1 MSVSFHQKKKNKSV
15 SEKKS
20 GKKDITR
27 WIVIALWALFVAVS
41 VGVYCLFNAISKG
54 RIGYMPPI
62 EELQNPKDKL
72 ASEIYSADM
81 VPIGRYYLEQGN
93 RISIDYDQISQPM
106 IDALLAT
113 EDVRFYEHSGVDF
126 KALLRAVVK
135 RGVLRQKSAGGGST
149 ITQQLAKL
157 LYSPTAGNVKERL
170 FQKPIEW
177 VIAVQL
183 EYFYTKEEIVNMYLN
198 KFDFLFEA
206 VGLQSAATIY
216 FGKTPKELT
225 VEEAAVL
232 VGMCKNPRLYNP
244 ILYPDRSLERR
255 NVVLDQM
262 YKAGYLSLAERD
274 SLQALPIETHFTR
287 ISHEAGIAPYFREHI
302 RQMMTAR
309 EPDRKN
315 YRGWQRQQFVDDSI
329 AWATNPLYGWCRKN
343 RKADGSPY
351 NLYTDGLK
359 IYTTIDTRM
368 QAYAEAA
375 VAEHLGG
382 HLQPRFEEEKR
393 NSPYGPFTED
403 LTPDEVEAIMNRAK
417 EQSERY
423 RVLKANDA
431 TDEEIDLSFSTPV
444 PMRLFSWKGPLD
456 TTMTPMDSIR
466 YCKTLLR
473 TGMMSVDTRSGHV
486 KAYVGGIDYR
496 NFKFDMVSDSR
507 RQVGSTIKP
516 YLYTL
521 AMEEGYSPC
530 DLAPNVQ
537 PNIFDRATGEVWS
550 PRNSTN
556 ERTGEYVTLRW
567 GLSKSVNWISAYL
580 MSRLSPQSLV
590 RLMHSFGIRGY
601 IDPVMALCLGS
612 ADVSVEEMVT
622 AYTAFSNHGL
632 RIDPIYVSRIE
643 DNFGNVITDFAPQ
656 VSEVFSESTYLK
668 MLPMMC
674 DVIDHG
680 TGIRLRYRY
689 GIKAQMGGKTGTT
702 NNNSDGWF
710 MGFTPSL
717 ATGVWV
723 GGEERS
729 IHFDKMAYGQGANT
743 ALPINALYKQK
754 VYAESTHMSTR
765 RYSYLARGLSIPM
778 CRKRICRNP
787 RSISKKKL
795 LKGFLIKS
803 KKKMYLAFF
812 ENRGT
817 CKINRYGIF

>member
-368 QAYAEAA
+368 QAYAEVA

-729 IHFDKMAYGQGANT
+729 IHFDKMADGQGANT
-743 ALPINALYKQK
+743 ALPIYALYIQK
-754 VYAESTHMSTR
+754 VYADSTLMYTPADTFAVDSTIFIPCE
-765 RYSYLARGLSIPM
+765 GLIDPNVP
-778 CRKRICRNP
+778 K
-787 RSISKKKL
+787 
-795 LKGFLIKS
+795 
-803 KKKMYLAFF
+803 
-812 ENRGT
+812 ENLPEPEVNLEEEA
-817 CKINRYGIF
+817 IEGIFD

>member
-81 VPIGRYYLEQGN
+81 VPIGRYYHEQGN

-206 VGLQSAATIY
+206 VGVQSAATIY

-729 IHFDKMAYGQGANT
+729 IHFDKMADGQGANT
-743 ALPINALYKQK
+743 ALPIYALYIQK
-754 VYAESTHMSTR
+754 VYADSTLMYTPADTFAVDSTIFIPCE
-765 RYSYLARGLSIPM
+765 GLIDPNVP
-778 CRKRICRNP
+778 K
-787 RSISKKKL
+787 
-795 LKGFLIKS
+795 
-803 KKKMYLAFF
+803 
-812 ENRGT
+812 ENLPEPEVNLEEEA
-817 CKINRYGIF
+817 IEGIFD

>member
-1 MSVSFHQKKKNKSV
+1 MSTLFPPKKKADS
-15 SEKKS
+15 SPPKKS

-27 WIVIALWALFVAVS
+27 VIVIVLWTLFVAVAI
-41 VGVYCLFNAISKG
+41 GVYCLFSAISKG

-93 RISIDYDQISQPM
+93 RISIDYDQISQPV

-113 EDVRFYEHSGVDF
+113 EDVRFYEHSGIDF

-135 RGVLRQKSAGGGST
+135 RGLLRQKSAGGGST

-216 FGKTPKELT
+216 FGKSPKELT

-232 VGMCKNPRLYNP
+232 VGMCKNPRIYNP

-262 YKAGYLSLAERD
+262 YKADYLTLAERD
-274 SLQALPIETHFTR
+274 SLQALPITTHFTR
-287 ISHEAGIAPYFREHI
+287 VNHEAGVAPYFREHI

-309 EPDRKN
+309 EPKRSN

-329 AWATNPLYGWCRKN
+329 AWATNPLYGWCNKN
-343 RKADGSPY
+343 HKADGTPY

-368 QAYAEAA
+368 QAYAEEA

-382 HLQPRFEEEKR
+382 YLQPRFEAETKDK
-393 NSPYGPFTED
+393 PYGPFTED
-403 LTPDEVEAIMNRAK
+403 LTPDEVAAIMTRAT

-423 RVLKANDA
+423 RVFKANDA
-431 TDEEIDLSFSTPV
+431 TDAEIEASFSTPV
-444 PMRLFSWKGPLD
+444 PMRLFSWNGPLD

-556 ERTGEYVTLRW
+556 ERSGEYVTLRW

-590 RLMHSFGIRGY
+590 RLMHSFGIKGY

-643 DNFGNVITDFAPQ
+643 DNYGNVITDFAPQ

-729 IHFDKMAYGQGANT
+729 IHFDKMADGQGANT
-743 ALPINALYKQK
+743 ALPIYALYIKK
-754 VYAESTHMSTR
+754 VYADSTLIYTPVDTFAVDSTIFIPCE
-765 RYSYLARGLSIPM
+765 GLIDPSVP
-778 CRKRICRNP
+778 K
-787 RSISKKKL
+787 
-795 LKGFLIKS
+795 
-803 KKKMYLAFF
+803 
-812 ENRGT
+812 ENLPEPDVNLEEEA
-817 CKINRYGIF
+817 IEGIFD

>member
-717 ATGVWV
+717 ATGGWV

-729 IHFDKMAYGQGANT
+729 IHFDKMADGQGANT
-743 ALPINALYKQK
+743 ALPIYALYIQK
-754 VYAESTHMSTR
+754 VYADSTLMYTPADTFAVDSTIFIPCE
-765 RYSYLARGLSIPM
+765 GLIDPNVP
-778 CRKRICRNP
+778 K
-787 RSISKKKL
+787 
-795 LKGFLIKS
+795 
-803 KKKMYLAFF
+803 
-812 ENRGT
+812 ENLPEPEVNLEEEA
-817 CKINRYGIF
+817 IEGIFD

>member
-315 YRGWQRQQFVDDSI
+315 YRGWQRQQVVDDSI

-729 IHFDKMAYGQGANT
+729 IHFDKMADGQGANT
-743 ALPINALYKQK
+743 ALPIYALYIQK
-754 VYAESTHMSTR
+754 VYADSTLMYTPADTFAVDSTIFIPCE
-765 RYSYLARGLSIPM
+765 GLIDPNVP
-778 CRKRICRNP
+778 K
-787 RSISKKKL
+787 
-795 LKGFLIKS
+795 
-803 KKKMYLAFF
+803 
-812 ENRGT
+812 ENLPEPEVNLEEEA
-817 CKINRYGIF
+817 IEGIFD

>member
-1 MSVSFHQKKKNKSV
+1 MSALFHQKKKNNSV

-27 WIVIALWALFVAVS
+27 WVVITLWVLFVAVL

-206 VGLQSAATIY
+206 VGLQSASTIY
-216 FGKTPKELT
+216 FDKTPKELT

-287 ISHEAGIAPYFREHI
+287 ISHEAGVAPYFREHI

-444 PMRLFSWKGPLD
+444 PMRLFSWSGPLD

-729 IHFDKMAYGQGANT
+729 IHFDKMADGQGANT
-743 ALPINALYKQK
+743 ALPIYALYIKK
-754 VYAESTHMSTR
+754 VYADSTLMYTPADTFAVDSTIFIPCEGLIDPNVPKES
-765 RYSYLARGLSIPM
+765 LSEPEVNLEEEAI
-778 CRKRICRNP
+778 
-787 RSISKKKL
+787 
-795 LKGFLIKS
+795 
-803 KKKMYLAFF
+803 
-812 ENRGT
+812 E
-817 CKINRYGIF
+817 GIFD

>member
-157 LYSPTAGNVKERL
+157 LYSPPAGNVKERL

-729 IHFDKMAYGQGANT
+729 IHFDKMADGQGANT
-743 ALPINALYKQK
+743 ALPIYALYIQK
-754 VYAESTHMSTR
+754 VYADSTLMYTPADTFAVDSTIFIPCE
-765 RYSYLARGLSIPM
+765 GLIDPNVP
-778 CRKRICRNP
+778 K
-787 RSISKKKL
+787 
-795 LKGFLIKS
+795 
-803 KKKMYLAFF
+803 
-812 ENRGT
+812 ENLPEPEVNLEEEA
-817 CKINRYGIF
+817 IEGIFD

>member
-729 IHFDKMAYGQGANT
+729 IHFDKMADGQGANT
-743 ALPINALYKQK
+743 ALPIYALYIQK
-754 VYAESTHMSTR
+754 VYADSTLMYTPADTFAVDSTIFIPCE
-765 RYSYLARGLSIPM
+765 GLIDPNVP
-778 CRKRICRNP
+778 K
-787 RSISKKKL
+787 
-795 LKGFLIKS
+795 
-803 KKKMYLAFF
+803 
-812 ENRGT
+812 ENLPEPEVNLEEEA
-817 CKINRYGIF
+817 IEGIFD

>member
-550 PRNSTN
+550 PRNSTI

-729 IHFDKMAYGQGANT
+729 IHFDKMADGQGANT
-743 ALPINALYKQK
+743 ALPIYALYIQK
-754 VYAESTHMSTR
+754 VYADSTLMYTPADTFAVDSTIFIPCE
-765 RYSYLARGLSIPM
+765 GLIDPNVP
-778 CRKRICRNP
+778 K
-787 RSISKKKL
+787 
-795 LKGFLIKS
+795 
-803 KKKMYLAFF
+803 
-812 ENRGT
+812 ENLPEPEVNLEEEA
-817 CKINRYGIF
+817 IEGIFD

>member
-183 EYFYTKEEIVNMYLN
+183 EYFYTKEEILTMYLN

-729 IHFDKMAYGQGANT
+729 IHFDKMADGQGANT
-743 ALPINALYKQK
+743 ALPIYALYIQK
-754 VYAESTHMSTR
+754 VYADSTLIYTPADTFAVDSTIFIPCE
-765 RYSYLARGLSIPM
+765 GLIDPNVP
-778 CRKRICRNP
+778 K
-787 RSISKKKL
+787 
-795 LKGFLIKS
+795 
-803 KKKMYLAFF
+803 
-812 ENRGT
+812 ENLSEPEVNLEEEA
-817 CKINRYGIF
+817 IEGIFD

>member
-157 LYSPTAGNVKERL
+157 LDSPTAGNVKERL

-729 IHFDKMAYGQGANT
+729 IHFDKMADGQGANT
-743 ALPINALYKQK
+743 ALPIYALYIQK
-754 VYAESTHMSTR
+754 VYADSTLMYTPADTFAVDSTIFIPCE
-765 RYSYLARGLSIPM
+765 GLIDPNVP
-778 CRKRICRNP
+778 K
-787 RSISKKKL
+787 
-795 LKGFLIKS
+795 
-803 KKKMYLAFF
+803 
-812 ENRGT
+812 ENLPEPEVNLEEEA
-817 CKINRYGIF
+817 IEGIFD

>member
-417 EQSERY
+417 EQ
-423 RVLKANDA
+423 
-431 TDEEIDLSFSTPV
+431 IDLSFSTPV

-729 IHFDKMAYGQGANT
+729 IHFDKMADGQGANT
-743 ALPINALYKQK
+743 ALPIYALYIQK
-754 VYAESTHMSTR
+754 VYADSTLIYTPADTFAVDSTIFIPCE
-765 RYSYLARGLSIPM
+765 GLIDPNVP
-778 CRKRICRNP
+778 K
-787 RSISKKKL
+787 
-795 LKGFLIKS
+795 
-803 KKKMYLAFF
+803 
-812 ENRGT
+812 ENLSEPEVNLEEEA
-817 CKINRYGIF
+817 IEGIFD

>member
-157 LYSPTAGNVKERL
+157 LYSPTAGTVKERL

-729 IHFDKMAYGQGANT
+729 IHFDKMADGQGANT
-743 ALPINALYKQK
+743 ALPIYALYIQK
-754 VYAESTHMSTR
+754 VYADSTLIYTPADTFAVDSTIFIPCE
-765 RYSYLARGLSIPM
+765 GLIDPNVP
-778 CRKRICRNP
+778 K
-787 RSISKKKL
+787 
-795 LKGFLIKS
+795 
-803 KKKMYLAFF
+803 
-812 ENRGT
+812 ENLSEPEVNLEEEA
-817 CKINRYGIF
+817 IEGIFD

>member
-315 YRGWQRQQFVDDSI
+315 YRGWQRQQFVDYSI

-729 IHFDKMAYGQGANT
+729 IHFDKMADGQGANT
-743 ALPINALYKQK
+743 ALPIYALYIQK
-754 VYAESTHMSTR
+754 VYADSTLMYTPADTFAVDSTIFIPCE
-765 RYSYLARGLSIPM
+765 GLIDPNVP
-778 CRKRICRNP
+778 K
-787 RSISKKKL
+787 
-795 LKGFLIKS
+795 
-803 KKKMYLAFF
+803 
-812 ENRGT
+812 ENLPEPEVNLEEEA
-817 CKINRYGIF
+817 IEGIFD

>member
-15 SEKKS
+15 SEKKY

-729 IHFDKMAYGQGANT
+729 IHFDKMADGQGANT
-743 ALPINALYKQK
+743 ALPIYALYIQK
-754 VYAESTHMSTR
+754 VYADSTLIYTPADTFAVDSTIFIPCE
-765 RYSYLARGLSIPM
+765 GLIDPNVP
-778 CRKRICRNP
+778 K
-787 RSISKKKL
+787 
-795 LKGFLIKS
+795 
-803 KKKMYLAFF
+803 
-812 ENRGT
+812 ENLSEPEVNLEEEA
-817 CKINRYGIF
+817 IEGIFD

>member
-135 RGVLRQKSAGGGST
+135 RGVLRQKSAGGCST

-729 IHFDKMAYGQGANT
+729 IHFDKMADGQGANT
-743 ALPINALYKQK
+743 ALPIYALYIQK
-754 VYAESTHMSTR
+754 VYADSTLIYTPADTFAVDSTIFIPCE
-765 RYSYLARGLSIPM
+765 GLIDPNVP
-778 CRKRICRNP
+778 K
-787 RSISKKKL
+787 
-795 LKGFLIKS
+795 
-803 KKKMYLAFF
+803 
-812 ENRGT
+812 ENLSEPEVNLEEEA
-817 CKINRYGIF
+817 IEGIFD

>member
-729 IHFDKMAYGQGANT
+729 IHFDKMADGQGANT
-743 ALPINALYKQK
+743 ALPIYALYIQK
-754 VYAESTHMSTR
+754 VYADSTLIYTPADTFAVDST
-765 RYSYLARGLSIPM
+765 LFIPCEGLIDPNVP
-778 CRKRICRNP
+778 K
-787 RSISKKKL
+787 
-795 LKGFLIKS
+795 
-803 KKKMYLAFF
+803 
-812 ENRGT
+812 ENLSEPEVNLEEEA
-817 CKINRYGIF
+817 IEGIFD

>member
-507 RQVGSTIKP
+507 LQVGSTIKP

-729 IHFDKMAYGQGANT
+729 IHFDKMADGQGANT
-743 ALPINALYKQK
+743 ALPIYALYIQK
-754 VYAESTHMSTR
+754 VYADSTLIYTPADTFAVDSTIFIPCE
-765 RYSYLARGLSIPM
+765 GLIDPNVP
-778 CRKRICRNP
+778 K
-787 RSISKKKL
+787 
-795 LKGFLIKS
+795 
-803 KKKMYLAFF
+803 
-812 ENRGT
+812 ENLSEPEVNLEEEA
-817 CKINRYGIF
+817 IEGIFD

>member
-149 ITQQLAKL
+149 ITQQLAEL
-157 LYSPTAGNVKERL
+157 SYSPTAGNVKERL

-177 VIAVQL
+177 VIAVQV

-198 KFDFLFEA
+198 MFDFLFEA

-729 IHFDKMAYGQGANT
+729 IHFDKMADGQGANT
-743 ALPINALYKQK
+743 ALPIYALYIQK
-754 VYAESTHMSTR
+754 VYADSTLMYTPADTFAVDSTIFIPCE
-765 RYSYLARGLSIPM
+765 GLIDPNVP
-778 CRKRICRNP
+778 K
-787 RSISKKKL
+787 
-795 LKGFLIKS
+795 
-803 KKKMYLAFF
+803 
-812 ENRGT
+812 ENLPEPEVNLEEEA
-817 CKINRYGIF
+817 IEGIFD

>member
-530 DLAPNVQ
+530 ALAPNVQ

-729 IHFDKMAYGQGANT
+729 IHFDKMADGQGANT
-743 ALPINALYKQK
+743 ALPIYALYIQK
-754 VYAESTHMSTR
+754 VYADSTLMYTPADTFAVDSTIFIPCE
-765 RYSYLARGLSIPM
+765 GLIDPNVP
-778 CRKRICRNP
+778 K
-787 RSISKKKL
+787 
-795 LKGFLIKS
+795 
-803 KKKMYLAFF
+803 
-812 ENRGT
+812 ENLPEPEVNLEEEA
-817 CKINRYGIF
+817 IEGIFD

>member
-473 TGMMSVDTRSGHV
+473 TGMMSVDTRSGHA

-729 IHFDKMAYGQGANT
+729 IHFDKMADGQGANT
-743 ALPINALYKQK
+743 ALPIYALYIQK
-754 VYAESTHMSTR
+754 VYADSTLIYTPADTFAVDSTIFIPCE
-765 RYSYLARGLSIPM
+765 GLIDPNVP
-778 CRKRICRNP
+778 K
-787 RSISKKKL
+787 
-795 LKGFLIKS
+795 
-803 KKKMYLAFF
+803 
-812 ENRGT
+812 ENLSEPEVNLEEEA
-817 CKINRYGIF
+817 IEGIFD

>member
-473 TGMMSVDTRSGHV
+473 TGMMSIDTRSGHV

-729 IHFDKMAYGQGANT
+729 IHFDKMADGQGANT
-743 ALPINALYKQK
+743 ALPIYALYIQK
-754 VYAESTHMSTR
+754 VYADSTLMYTPADTFAVDSTIFIPCE
-765 RYSYLARGLSIPM
+765 GLIDPNVP
-778 CRKRICRNP
+778 K
-787 RSISKKKL
+787 
-795 LKGFLIKS
+795 
-803 KKKMYLAFF
+803 
-812 ENRGT
+812 ENLPEPEV
-817 CKINRYGIF
+817 NLEEEASAGIFD

>member
-656 VSEVFSESTYLK
+656 VSEVFCESTYLK

-729 IHFDKMAYGQGANT
+729 IHFDKMADGQGANT
-743 ALPINALYKQK
+743 ALPIYALYIQK
-754 VYAESTHMSTR
+754 VYADSTLMYTPADTFAVDSTIFIPCE
-765 RYSYLARGLSIPM
+765 GLIDPNVP
-778 CRKRICRNP
+778 K
-787 RSISKKKL
+787 
-795 LKGFLIKS
+795 
-803 KKKMYLAFF
+803 
-812 ENRGT
+812 ENLPEPEVNLEEEA
-817 CKINRYGIF
+817 IEGIFD

>member
-1 MSVSFHQKKKNKSV
+1 M
-15 SEKKS
+15 
-20 GKKDITR
+20 
-27 WIVIALWALFVAVS
+27 
-41 VGVYCLFNAISKG
+41 
-54 RIGYMPPI
+54 
-62 EELQNPKDKL
+62 
-72 ASEIYSADM
+72 
-81 VPIGRYYLEQGN
+81 
-93 RISIDYDQISQPM
+93 
-106 IDALLAT
+106 
-113 EDVRFYEHSGVDF
+113 
-126 KALLRAVVK
+126 K

-496 NFKFDMVSDSR
+496 NFKCDMVSDSR

-729 IHFDKMAYGQGANT
+729 IHFDKMADGQGANT
-743 ALPINALYKQK
+743 ALPIYALYIQK
-754 VYAESTHMSTR
+754 VYADSTLMYTPADTFAVDSTIFIPCE
-765 RYSYLARGLSIPM
+765 GLIDPNVP
-778 CRKRICRNP
+778 K
-787 RSISKKKL
+787 
-795 LKGFLIKS
+795 
-803 KKKMYLAFF
+803 
-812 ENRGT
+812 ENLPEPEVNLEEEA
-817 CKINRYGIF
+817 IEGIFD

>member
-329 AWATNPLYGWCRKN
+329 AWATNPLYSWCRKN

-729 IHFDKMAYGQGANT
+729 IHFDKMADGQGANT
-743 ALPINALYKQK
+743 ALPIYALYIQK
-754 VYAESTHMSTR
+754 VYADSTLIYTPADTFAVDSTIFIPCE
-765 RYSYLARGLSIPM
+765 GLIDPNVP
-778 CRKRICRNP
+778 K
-787 RSISKKKL
+787 
-795 LKGFLIKS
+795 
-803 KKKMYLAFF
+803 
-812 ENRGT
+812 ENLSEPEVNLEEEA
-817 CKINRYGIF
+817 IEGIFD